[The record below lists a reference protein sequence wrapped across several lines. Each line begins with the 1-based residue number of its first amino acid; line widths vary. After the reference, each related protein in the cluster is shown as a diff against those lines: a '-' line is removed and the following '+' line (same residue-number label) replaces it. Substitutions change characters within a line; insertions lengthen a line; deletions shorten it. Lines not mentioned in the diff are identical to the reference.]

1 MDKKCSSKTSLIRPA
16 IYARVSS
23 ELQAQQGTINSQREA
38 IVERV
43 RADGLTLDSEL
54 AFIDDGFSGSTLV
67 RPALEKMR
75 DIAWAGGFT
84 RLYVHSPDRLARK
97 YAWQVLL
104 VEELQR
110 QGIEIVFLNRE
121 IGVSPEEDLLL
132 QMQGVIAEF
141 ERAKIMERSR
151 RGKRHAA
158 QRGSVNVLTAA
169 PYGYRYITK
178 HAGGGEAQY
187 QLVPDEARVVKQIF
201 EWFGIENAS
210 LRDIRKRLCEQG
222 VPSAKGKSWHPFT
235 IRKLLTNPAYKGKA
249 AFGKSFVGERRSR
262 LRPTKGNSEQPRIA
276 TSRYATPKEKQIEI
290 PVSVI
295 VNEDL
300 FDMVADRLN
309 ESRTTHYQQEV
320 SQYLLQGLVACG
332 CCGHAWYGKGLTRY
346 NKNEDRKKSQY
357 PYYRCIG
364 MDNCRFEGGKICKHR
379 PIRLDQ
385 LDVAVWT
392 NVCELLRNPQM
403 LQQEFDQR
411 LATDQEP
418 DFNGEQIK
426 KQIATNQRAIS
437 RLIDAYEDGLL
448 EKKEFENRITRART
462 KLDRL
467 RSELE
472 HADTEATR
480 RKDLQ
485 NVLGK
490 FDEFVQH
497 VSTGLDQASFDTQRE
512 IIRCLVKEIKI
523 EDQHVRITYRVA
535 PRPFGK
541 GPSGGQ
547 IRQQCHHRVLGD
559 TSRDRNEGKRI

>member
-1 MDKKCSSKTSLIRPA
+1 MKTMDKKSTSKTSLIRPA

-23 ELQAQQGTINSQREA
+23 ELQSQQGTIDSQREA
-38 IVERV
+38 LVERV

-54 AFIDDGFSGSTLV
+54 IFIDDGFSGSTLV

-75 DIAWAGGFT
+75 DTAWAGGFT

-158 QRGSVNVLTAA
+158 KRGSVNVLGAA

-187 QLVPDEARVVKQIF
+187 QVVPEEARVVKQIF

-210 LRDIRKRLCEQG
+210 LRDIRRRLCAQG

-249 AFGKSFVGERRSR
+249 AFGKSNVGERRAR
-262 LRPTKGNSEQPRIA
+262 LRPTKGNSEQPRVA

-346 NKNEDRKKSQY
+346 TKNEDRKKSKY

-364 MDNCRFEGGKICKHR
+364 MDNHRFEGGKICKHR

-462 KLDRL
+462 KLARL
-467 RSELE
+467 QSELE
-472 HADTEATR
+472 HADMEATR

-497 VSTGLDQASFDTQRE
+497 VSTGLDQASFDTRRE

-541 GPSGGQ
+541 GPLGGQ
-547 IRQQCHHRVLGD
+547 IRQKCHYRVQRD
-559 TSRDRNEGKRI
+559 PSRVGQGG